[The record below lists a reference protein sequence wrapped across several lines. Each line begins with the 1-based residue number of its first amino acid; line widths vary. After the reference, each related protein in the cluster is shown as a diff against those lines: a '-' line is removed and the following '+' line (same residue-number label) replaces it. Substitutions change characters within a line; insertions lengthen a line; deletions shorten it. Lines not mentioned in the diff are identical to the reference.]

1 MSHHLEKWLTK
12 KRGLWTEGIL
22 PLTHSPSSLVDLNL
36 WRRDSLNLCRDTKV
50 LNDAITRWEVKLLT
64 NYQNHWASLHLPANL
79 WTSKHKIHCCNKLS
93 LFHIHSSNFAYHL
106 IPEGVEKRKFYSH
119 TMTGISDGCNLSFSL
134 NCIAKLDINFRS
146 QKI

>member
-1 MSHHLEKWLTK
+1 MVDK

-79 WTSKHKIHCCNKLS
+79 WTSKRKIHYCNKLS
-93 LFHIHSSNFAYHL
+93 LFHIVAILHIIEL
-106 IPEGVEKRKFYSH
+106 KGVESENSSSL
-119 TMTGISDGCNLSFSL
+119 TMTRFPMVVTYNFLW
-134 NCIAKLDINFRS
+134 IALDINFSRS
-146 QKI
+146 QKIECVIDLS

>member
-93 LFHIHSSNFAYHL
+93 LFHIVAILHIIWYLKGWKSENSTVTQWLEFLMVVTYHFL
-106 IPEGVEKRKFYSH
+106 W
-119 TMTGISDGCNLSFSL
+119 
-134 NCIAKLDINFRS
+134 IA
-146 QKI
+146 